1 MFLRILFLVLLSKV
15 CLANSFYLD
24 KNEIKI
30 GLRFKGDA
38 INLYGIQ
45 KTPGKVIIILK
56 GQKATYFIQKKE
68 KKLGIW
74 IKGEKKHFE
83 NVHRYYSIFSDTYLD
98 KMNIPHLLKPFE
110 IGIENIN
117 TYFNSVENT
126 LENFE
131 HKNALFRHKIENNL
145 FVEKYGYR
153 ISTPENLI
161 YTNLKIPSNIP
172 EGNYMVSVYIVSEG
186 KIQSINNLP
195 VYIHQVGILKFVK
208 HAAKEQKMLY
218 LLLGI
223 VSSVGIAALGYFILG
238 GKFMIPFRF
247 IKNTTYKLAEKFGHN
262 HKPKEI
268 HKNKRGRPRKIRE

>member
-1 MFLRILFLVLLSKV
+1 MFLRILFLVLLSKI

-68 KKLGIW
+68 KKFGIW
-74 IKGEKKHFE
+74 IKGEKKNFE

-131 HKNALFRHKIENNL
+131 YKNALLRHKIDNNL

-161 YTNLKIPSNIP
+161 YTTLKIPSNIP
-172 EGNYMVSVYIVSEG
+172 EGNYMISVYIISDG

-195 VYIHQVGILKFVK
+195 VYIYQVGVLKFVK
-208 HAAKEQKMLY
+208 QAAKEQKMLY

-223 VSSVGIAALGYFILG
+223 VSSVGIAAFGYFILS
-238 GKFMIPFRF
+238 GKFITFFRF
-247 IKNTTYKLAEKFGHN
+247 IKNKIHKLTEKFN
-262 HKPKEI
+262 HKSKKI
-268 HKNKRGRPRKIRE
+268 HKNRRGRPKKIRE

>member
-1 MFLRILFLVLLSKV
+1 MFLRILFLVLLSKI

-30 GLRFKGDA
+30 GLRFKGDS

-74 IKGEKKHFE
+74 VKGERKKFE

-131 HKNALFRHKIENNL
+131 YKNALFRNKINSNL

-161 YTNLKIPSNIP
+161 YTTLTIPRNIP
-172 EGNYMVSVYIVSEG
+172 EGNYMISVYIISDG

-208 HAAKEQKMLY
+208 NAAKEQKMLY
-218 LLLGI
+218 FLLGI
-223 VSSVGIAALGYFILG
+223 VFSVGIAAIGYFVLG
-238 GKFMIPFRF
+238 GKFITLFCF
-247 IKNTTYKLAEKFGHN
+247 IKNTTYKLAEKLN
-262 HKPKEI
+262 YKPKKI
-268 HKNKRGRPRKIRE
+268 QKNKRGRPKKTRE